1 MGGYCMPLINRTELR
16 CFFNLGVTKKQIDNF
31 ENVIKV
37 KHCFHNWS
45 REDRMVLQMMNR
57 YLSSGRGYH
66 KAIKVRSLLSF
77 VERKNVKDTSIMFDY
92 NNGPEGK
99 LKCDPRFVS
108 ELLEGVVL
116 GKFQYFSGINR
127 DVYIDFDNGVGYK
140 IFKKDSSWGRGR

>member
-1 MGGYCMPLINRTELR
+1 MPLINRTELR

-37 KHCFHNWS
+37 KHCFHDWS

-66 KAIKVRSLLSF
+66 KVIKVRSLLSF

-99 LKCDPRFVS
+99 LKSDPRFVS

-127 DVYIDFDNGVGYK
+127 DVYIDFDNGVG
-140 IFKKDSSWGRGR
+140 